1 MIKPVAFYLPQ
12 FHPIPENDA
21 WWGKNFTEWHNV
33 RQAVPQFEGHY
44 QPHVPHHTIGY
55 YDLRDK
61 DFLIR
66 QHSIA
71 KKFGIY
77 GFCYYYYF
85 FNGKTLLETPLKII
99 RNTPQIETNYCL
111 CWANGNWTRAWY
123 GQNKEVLISNCY
135 GEDNA
140 LSFIKSI
147 APYFSDTRY
156 IKIDEKPLLLVYE
169 PELIDDIDKYVCI
182 WRDYVQRLG
191 YEGLYLVLVEAMTLG
206 ANPAEFGF
214 DAAVEFAPDWT
225 KTHLLSNRKDTHRIF
240 DYKETVKNMLL
251 KPEPP
256 YLRFNCVFPSWDNTP
271 RYKKSAVTFINNNP
285 GIFKFFLQQA
295 MERTR
300 NAIPSDKQFVFIN
313 AWNEW
318 GEGCHLEPDNRHG
331 YLYLQI
337 IRELLGA

>member
-1 MIKPVAFYLPQ
+1 MIKPIAFYLPQ

-33 RQAVPQFEGHY
+33 RQATPLFEGHY
-44 QPHVPHHTIGY
+44 QPHIPHDTIGY

-61 DFLIR
+61 NFLMK

-71 KKFGIY
+71 KRYGIY

-99 RNTPQIETNYCL
+99 RSTPAIQTNYCL

-123 GQNKEVLISNCY
+123 GQNKETLISNSY
-135 GEDNA
+135 GIENA
-140 LSFIKSI
+140 KSFIETI
-147 APYFSDTRY
+147 APYFFDDRY

-169 PELIDDIDKYVCI
+169 PEGINEI
-182 WRDYVQRLG
+182 RDYAEVWQQHAHDLG
-191 YEGLYLVLVEAMTLG
+191 FNGIYLASVEAMTLG
-206 ANPAEFGF
+206 APPSDYGF

-225 KTHLLSNRKDTHRIF
+225 KTVPVSNRQDTHRIF

-256 YLRFNCVFPSWDNTP
+256 YERFSCVFPSWDNAP
-271 RYKKSAVTFINNNP
+271 RYKKSAISFINSSP
-285 GIFKFFLQQA
+285 GIFKYFLRQA

-300 NAIPSDKQFVFIN
+300 RRLPTERQFLFIN

-318 GEGCHLEPDNRHG
+318 GEGCHLEPDERYG
-331 YLYLQI
+331 YTYLQI
-337 IRELLGA
+337 LKETLES

>member
-1 MIKPVAFYLPQ
+1 MIKPIAFYLPQ

-33 RQAVPQFEGHY
+33 RQATPLFEGHY
-44 QPHVPHHTIGY
+44 QPHIPHNTIGY

-61 DFLIR
+61 NFLIK

-71 KKFGIY
+71 KRYGIF

-99 RNTPQIETNYCL
+99 RSTPAIQTNYCL

-123 GQNKEVLISNCY
+123 GQNKETLISNSY
-135 GEDNA
+135 GKENA
-140 LSFIKSI
+140 KSFIEAI
-147 APYFSDTRY
+147 TPYLLDDRY
-156 IKIDEKPLLLVYE
+156 IRIDEKPLLLVYE
-169 PELIDDIDKYVCI
+169 PESIEAIREYAEI
-182 WRDYVQRLG
+182 WQQHAQHLG
-191 YEGLYLVLVEAMTLG
+191 FKGIFLASVEAMTLG
-206 ANPAEFGF
+206 VPPSEYGF

-225 KTHLLSNRKDTHRIF
+225 QTVRVSDRQDTHRIF

-256 YLRFNCVFPSWDNTP
+256 YERFSCVFPSWDNAP
-271 RYKKSAVTFINNNP
+271 RYKKSAISFINANP
-285 GIFKFFLQQA
+285 GIFKYFLRQA

-300 NAIPSDKQFVFIN
+300 RSFPAERRFLFIN

-318 GEGCHLEPDNRHG
+318 GEGCHLEPDERYG
-331 YLYLQI
+331 YTYLQI
-337 IRELLGA
+337 LHEALES